1 MVYVFFF
8 FVASLHQKEY
18 NPRMASLN
26 LHSII
31 SFIWSVADDVLR
43 DHYKKGEYPNVILPM
58 TVLRRID
65 LSLDDKKKE
74 VVDTY
79 EEYRGKI
86 DNLEG
91 LLESKAKKKYY
102 NYSKFTLKTLLS
114 EPKNLK
120 ANMLA
125 YLNSYSENVKDI
137 IDKFELVNIVEK
149 CARDGILY
157 ALIEKFTDPKL
168 AISPE
173 ELSNHDMGH
182 VFEDLIRR
190 FNEEN
195 NEEAGE
201 HFTPREVIKLMN
213 RIVFDP
219 IKEKLKEVGTV
230 LVYDPACGTGGML
243 SESKEYLQHTLKY
256 DGFIHLFGQE
266 VNDKTYA
273 TCKADLLIKG
283 EDPNGVAYGSTI
295 SADGFREQKFDFML
309 TNPPYGKTWKND
321 QKVLLDNGD
330 GTSKKSIDDPRFR
343 IGVPRVSDGQLLF
356 VAHMLS
362 KMKQDS
368 LLGSRI
374 ASVHNGSALFT
385 GDAGQGESEIRRY
398 LFENDL
404 IEAIIAMPTNMFYNT
419 GIPTYLLLL
428 SNKKDARRKGKTQLI
443 NATGE
448 AFYTTMRKTLG
459 QKRVEIT
466 DEQID
471 KIFDLYTKFEE
482 NEHTMIFKNKE
493 FGYTQIKVHQPKKD
507 ASGAVIRKKGGGVE
521 IDKDLEDIENIPLT
535 LSIDEFFNTE
545 VKKYYPDAWYE
556 PDESKIGY
564 EINFNKYFYKYVPPR
579 SSEEIL
585 RELQAL
591 DKETDIFLKE
601 IIT

>member
-1 MVYVFFF
+1 
-8 FVASLHQKEY
+8 
-18 NPRMASLN
+18 MATSN

-65 LSLDDKKKE
+65 LSLDDTKAD
-74 VVDTY
+74 VVKAY
-79 EEYRGKI
+79 EDYKDKI
-86 DNLEG
+86 INPQG
-91 LLESKAKKKYY
+91 LLESASKKKYY
-102 NYSKFTLKTLLS
+102 NYSKYTLKTLLN

-120 ANMLA
+120 ENTLS
-125 YLNSYSENVKDI
+125 YLNSYSDNVKDI
-137 IDKFELVNIVEK
+137 IEKFELKNIVEK
-149 CARDGILY
+149 CSRDGILFS
-157 ALIEKFTDPKL
+157 LIEKFADPKV
-168 AISPE
+168 AISPA
-173 ELSNHDMGH
+173 ELSNHEMGH

-219 IKEKLKEVGTV
+219 VKDKIKDIGTI

-243 SESKEYLQHTLKY
+243 SESKEYLKDILKY

-283 EDPNGVAYGSTI
+283 EDPDGVAFGSTL
-295 SADGFREQKFDFML
+295 SNDGFPDKKFDFML
-309 TNPPYGKTWKND
+309 TNPPYGKTWKDD
-321 QKVLLDNGD
+321 QKKLLVGD
-330 GTSKKSIDDPRFR
+330 GKKKQIVDSRFQ
-343 IGVPRVSDGQLLF
+343 IGIPRVSDGQLLF
-356 VAHMLS
+356 VEHMLS
-362 KMKQDS
+362 KMKTDTE
-368 LLGSRI
+368 LGSRI

-385 GDAGQGESEIRRY
+385 GDAGQGESEIRKY

-404 IEAIIAMPTNMFYNT
+404 VDAIIALPTNMFYNT
-419 GIPTYLLLL
+419 GIPTYILVLT
-428 SNKKDARRKGKTQLI
+428 NKKKENRKGKTQLI
-443 NATGE
+443 NATTSD
-448 AFYTTMRKTLG
+448 FYTNLRKPLG

-466 DEQID
+466 ETQID
-471 KIFDLYTKFEE
+471 RIFEIYSKFEESEFSKIFDNT
-482 NEHTMIFKNKE
+482 E

-507 ASGAVIRKKGGGVE
+507 INGNIIRKKAGEIE
-521 IDKDLEDIENIPLT
+521 IDKDLEDIENIPLKVDIE
-535 LSIDEFFNTE
+535 LFFNEE
-545 VKKYYPDAWYE
+545 VKKYYSDAWYE

-564 EINFNKYFYKYVPPR
+564 EINFNKYFYKFSPPR

-585 RELQAL
+585 NELRTL
-591 DKETDIFLKE
+591 DKETDSLLKD
-601 IIT
+601 ITTL

>member
-1 MVYVFFF
+1 MV
-8 FVASLHQKEY
+8 
-18 NPRMASLN
+18 NNMATSN

-65 LSLDDKKKE
+65 LSLDDTKAD
-74 VVDTY
+74 VVKAY
-79 EEYRGKI
+79 EDYKDKI
-86 DNLEG
+86 INPQG
-91 LLESKAKKKYY
+91 LLESASKKKYY
-102 NYSKFTLKTLLS
+102 NYSKYTLKTLLN

-120 ANMLA
+120 ENTLS
-125 YLNSYSENVKDI
+125 YLNSYSDNVKDI
-137 IDKFELVNIVEK
+137 IEKFELKNIVEK
-149 CARDGILY
+149 CSRDGILFS
-157 ALIEKFTDPKL
+157 LIEKFADPKV
-168 AISPE
+168 AISPA
-173 ELSNHDMGH
+173 ELSNHEMGH

-219 IKEKLKEVGTV
+219 VKDKIKDIGTI

-243 SESKEYLQHTLKY
+243 SESKEYLKDILKY

-283 EDPNGVAYGSTI
+283 EDPDGVAFGSTL
-295 SADGFREQKFDFML
+295 SNDGFPDKKFDFML
-309 TNPPYGKTWKND
+309 TNPPYGKTWKDD
-321 QKVLLDNGD
+321 QKKLLVGD
-330 GTSKKSIDDPRFR
+330 GKKKQIVDSRFQ
-343 IGVPRVSDGQLLF
+343 IGIPRVSDGQLLF
-356 VAHMLS
+356 VEHMLS
-362 KMKQDS
+362 KMKTDTE
-368 LLGSRI
+368 LGSRI

-385 GDAGQGESEIRRY
+385 GDAGQGESEIRKY

-404 IEAIIAMPTNMFYNT
+404 VDAIIALPTNMFYNT
-419 GIPTYLLLL
+419 GIPTYILVLT
-428 SNKKDARRKGKTQLI
+428 NKKKENRKGKTQLI
-443 NATGE
+443 NATTSD
-448 AFYTTMRKTLG
+448 FYTNLRKPLG

-466 DEQID
+466 ETQID
-471 KIFDLYTKFEE
+471 RIFEIYSKFEESEFSKIFDNT
-482 NEHTMIFKNKE
+482 E

-507 ASGAVIRKKGGGVE
+507 INGNIIRKKAGEIE
-521 IDKDLEDIENIPLT
+521 IDKDLEDIENIPLKVDIE
-535 LSIDEFFNTE
+535 LFFNEE
-545 VKKYYPDAWYE
+545 VKKYYSDAWYE

-564 EINFNKYFYKYVPPR
+564 EINFNKYFYKFSPPR

-585 RELQAL
+585 NELRTL
-591 DKETDIFLKE
+591 DKETDSLLKD
-601 IIT
+601 ITTL